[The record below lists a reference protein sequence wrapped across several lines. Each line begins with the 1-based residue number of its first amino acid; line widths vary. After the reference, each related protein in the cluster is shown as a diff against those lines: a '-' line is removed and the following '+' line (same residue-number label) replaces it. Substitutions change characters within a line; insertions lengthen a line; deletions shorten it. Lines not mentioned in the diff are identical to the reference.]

1 MQITGKSRP
10 MNPALISDVVLET
23 RYSNSLNCIML
34 VETNL
39 TQVEAYYISL
49 ADVETFTVH
58 LCFIMSPGK
67 MIFAVLEL

>member
-1 MQITGKSRP
+1 
-10 MNPALISDVVLET
+10 
-23 RYSNSLNCIML
+23 ML